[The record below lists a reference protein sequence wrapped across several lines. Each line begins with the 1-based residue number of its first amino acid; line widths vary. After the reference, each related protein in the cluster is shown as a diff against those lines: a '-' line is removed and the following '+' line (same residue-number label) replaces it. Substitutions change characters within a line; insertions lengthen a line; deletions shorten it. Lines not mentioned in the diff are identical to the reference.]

1 MLATSLMDK
10 DKPHDEVITASD
22 AALHSLLQQDRIL
35 AAVKEEARYLK
46 GATAQRAHEVEA
58 LRAEL
63 NTASAQEYKQKKVL
77 DDQIQTV
84 GSSICASD
92 RGRRVAAQGVYDEE
106 QQAISVRRSFS
117 YSFQTRILNWF
128 SFLFLQN
135 LDVKKRFQKCCML
148 SLWVR
153 ASYCKVLLLQG
164 SSNQDIYFC

>member
-1 MLATSLMDK
+1 
-10 DKPHDEVITASD
+10 
-22 AALHSLLQQDRIL
+22 
-35 AAVKEEARYLK
+35 VKEEARYLK

-63 NTASAQEYKQKKVL
+63 NTASAQESKQKKVL

-106 QQAISVRRSFS
+106 QQAISVRSFS
-117 YSFQTRILNWF
+117 YSFQMHILNWF
-128 SFLFLQN
+128 SLLFLQN
-135 LDVKKRFQKCCML
+135 LDMKKRFQKCCML
-148 SLWVR
+148 SLWVS

-164 SSNQDIYFC
+164 SSHQDDILLLRGVEISVMG

>member
-1 MLATSLMDK
+1 VSSFVCLW
-10 DKPHDEVITASD
+10 E
-22 AALHSLLQQDRIL
+22 Q
-35 AAVKEEARYLK
+35 VKEEARYLK

-63 NTASAQEYKQKKVL
+63 NTASAQESKQKKVL
-77 DDQIQTV
+77 DDQIQTA

-117 YSFQTRILNWF
+117 YSFQSHILNWF
-128 SFLFLQN
+128 SLFLQN
-135 LDVKKRFQKCCML
+135 LDMKKIFQKCCML

-164 SSNQDIYFC
+164 SSHQDDILLLRGIEISVMG

>member
-1 MLATSLMDK
+1 
-10 DKPHDEVITASD
+10 
-22 AALHSLLQQDRIL
+22 
-35 AAVKEEARYLK
+35 VKEEARYLK

-63 NTASAQEYKQKKVL
+63 NTASALESKQKKVL

-106 QQAISVRRSFS
+106 QQAISVRRSLPH
-117 YSFQTRILNWF
+117 SFQTHILNWF
-128 SFLFLQN
+128 SLLFLQN
-135 LDVKKRFQKCCML
+135 LDMKKRFQKCCIL

-153 ASYCKVLLLQG
+153 ASYCKVPTFAGVLT
-164 SSNQDIYFC
+164 SR

>member
-1 MLATSLMDK
+1 MPSFVCLW
-10 DKPHDEVITASD
+10 E
-22 AALHSLLQQDRIL
+22 Q
-35 AAVKEEARYLK
+35 VKEEARYLK

-63 NTASAQEYKQKKVL
+63 NTASAQESKQKKVL

-106 QQAISVRRSFS
+106 QQAISVRSFS
-117 YSFQTRILNWF
+117 YSFQTHILNWF
-128 SFLFLQN
+128 SLLFLQN
-135 LDVKKRFQKCCML
+135 LDMKKRFQKCCML
-148 SLWVR
+148 SLWVS

-164 SSNQDIYFC
+164 SSHQDDILLLRGVEISVMG